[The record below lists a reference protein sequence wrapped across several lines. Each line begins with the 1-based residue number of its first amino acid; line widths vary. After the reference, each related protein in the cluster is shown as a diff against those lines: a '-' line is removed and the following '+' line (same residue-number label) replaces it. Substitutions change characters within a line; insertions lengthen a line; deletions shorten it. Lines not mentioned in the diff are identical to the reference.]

1 VKSWVAAI
9 GLGVVALIALAPPSA
24 TRAAPIPEYR
34 ASYRAID
41 ETAASSADVS
51 LSYDSVAG
59 SYTLVVKRVDKTAR
73 EIETTLRF
81 DLVDDRVRPLAYRS
95 KDSRCASCTLTVRF
109 AWDARGYHLNTR
121 GNDSV
126 GSLVARDGS
135 LSGFVGD
142 VGLLVAMLPG
152 RRGLAG
158 FDNALTVKSLGTV
171 ELATALGP
179 VHADGHALQGPPEAT
194 LWLAQELEHLP
205 VRIQA
210 FSIYSFATVQIVE
223 LQGIELSAAPGA
235 VAAERAATGAPLA
248 AEESAAATMPE
259 YRAVYRVDD
268 HRTVNIGQMEIA
280 VSHGDAPDSYEFVAR
295 VTETK
300 RPERPP
306 LVIEMSFRLVGDRVQ
321 PLGLHMEQRAGRRP
335 YTVGI
340 EFDWAL
346 HDAVLRYDE
355 DQLRYSLV
363 AFDDR
368 DERDLRMYILE
379 PLAEMLVYLPG
390 NRELAGFDD
399 MLSAQSLGAAE
410 ISLPMGTFPVERL
423 VLRGT
428 REDMTVEV
436 WRARELADLPVR
448 FSGPVMGRRETTM
461 ELVELHGLDRAAAGA
476 PAAQ

>member
-1 VKSWVAAI
+1 MKSSIAVI
-9 GLGVVALIALAPPSA
+9 GLGVVALTAFAAPPAAS
-24 TRAAPIPEYR
+24 AAPIPEFQ
-34 ASYRAID
+34 ASYSAVD

-51 LSYDSVAG
+51 LSYASVAG
-59 SYTLVVKRVDKTAR
+59 KYTLVVKRVDKTAR
-73 EIETTLRF
+73 EIEMTLRF
-81 DLVDDRVRPLAYRS
+81 DLVDDRVRPLTYRS
-95 KDSRCASCTLTVRF
+95 RDSRCSSCTLTVSF
-109 AWDARGYHLNTR
+109 DWDAGRFHRNTR
-121 GNDSV
+121 GRDSV
-126 GSLVARDGS
+126 GSLIARDGS
-135 LSGFVGD
+135 PNGLVGD
-142 VGLLVAMLPG
+142 VAVFVAMLPG

-179 VHADGHALQGPPEAT
+179 VHAEGRALQGPPEAT
-194 LWLAQELEHLP
+194 FWLARELEHLP

-210 FSIYSFATVQIVE
+210 FSLSFATVQLVE
-223 LQGIELSAAPGA
+223 LRGIDLSAAPAA

-248 AEESAAATMPE
+248 TEQLGAAATMPE

-268 HRTVNIGQMEIA
+268 HRTVNVGRMEIA

-379 PLAEMLVYLPG
+379 PLAGMLAFLPG
-390 NRELAGFDD
+390 NREIVGFDD
-399 MLSAQSLGAAE
+399 VLSTQSFGGAE
-410 ISLPMGTFPVERL
+410 ISLPMGSVPVERL
-423 VLRGT
+423 VMHGEG
-428 REDMTVEV
+428 EDMSFEV

-448 FSGPVMGRRETTM
+448 FSGPVMGRRVTTM
-461 ELVELHGLDRAAAGA
+461 ELVDLHGLDRAVAGA